1 MSIHDIENK
10 VLRTYRDLDRQVRD
24 FKLRSGLRCGMR
36 CGVCCGSP
44 HVEATALECL
54 PLARAI
60 FRRGREEGIS
70 LILDQHLSE
79 GIHGCALYLP
89 DSEDSELGRCSFYPF
104 RPLICRLF
112 GYAARRNKY
121 GKPEL
126 SFCKVMQ
133 NSRSED
139 QISIPADALECF
151 NPPIYQTAFLRIA
164 CLEPA
169 IGFRLQPINNALR
182 EAMEYIYWHRPG
194 TWSGYRKAA

>member
-1 MSIHDIENK
+1 MSMHDIEK
-10 VLRTYRDLDRQVRD
+10 TVLHTYRDLDRQIRD
-24 FKLRSGLRCGMR
+24 FKLHSGLRCGMR
-36 CGVCCGSP
+36 CGACCESA

-60 FRRGREEGIS
+60 FRRGKEEEIS
-70 LILDQHLSE
+70 LILDKNLFE
-79 GIHGCALYLP
+79 GVYGCALYLA
-89 DSEDSELGRCSFYPF
+89 DSEKSGLGRCSFYPF

-121 GKPEL
+121 GKLEL

-139 QISIPADALECF
+139 QRSISANTMESF

-164 CLEPA
+164 CLEPSM
-169 IGFRLQPINNALR
+169 GFRLQPINNALR